1 MSSKNNKFYRFCKRI
16 FNLIFK
22 RYYNV
27 QIIGKE
33 HIPKD
38 EPIIIAGNHKNLF
51 DPCLV
56 FISTDR
62 EIHFLAKKECFDNKK
77 IGWMFKKIGCLPV
90 DRTKVNHKTLKLT
103 LAILKNNGAIGIF
116 PEGTRNKI
124 ENLLLPFKP
133 GAIELA
139 QRTNAYIVPFGITGE
154 YKFRSKNL
162 KIEFGQPFK
171 VDNINGRICFEC
183 SAFFGLGGAL
193 CVYIVAPFLERKI
206 QKITKKTKIIICT
219 ILLSLITIDNC
230 HSIKHPNMGEGISI
244 VVEENK

>member
-1 MSSKNNKFYRFCKRI
+1 M
-16 FNLIFK
+16 
-22 RYYNV
+22 
-27 QIIGKE
+27 
-33 HIPKD
+33 
-38 EPIIIAGNHKNLF
+38 
-51 DPCLV
+51 
-56 FISTDR
+56 
-62 EIHFLAKKECFDNKK
+62 AKKECFDNKK

-116 PEGTRNKI
+116 PEGTRNKT

-171 VDNINGRICFEC
+171 IDNITLQEANLKLFKEIEM
-183 SAFFGLGGAL
+183 
-193 CVYIVAPFLERKI
+193 I
-206 QKITKKTKIIICT
+206 ITNTDKNIGNNEEIYV
-219 ILLSLITIDNC
+219 
-230 HSIKHPNMGEGISI
+230 EG
-244 VVEENK
+244 K